1 MTNSNNKDL
10 DKFVFAAP
18 TGDGDFLDIVSQNNL
33 NVFSTHIGYIAALAS
48 SGKISTE
55 EAYSQTKK
63 LYKSLRQS
71 YKSLRGSWF
80 G

>member
-1 MTNSNNKDL
+1 MATNENKDL
-10 DKFVFAAP
+10 NKFMFAAP
-18 TGDGDFLDIVSQNNL
+18 TGDGDFLDIAAQNNL

>member
-1 MTNSNNKDL
+1 MATGDNKNL

-18 TGDGDFLDIVSQNNL
+18 TGDGDFLDIAAQNNL

-48 SGKISTE
+48 SGKLTTE

-71 YKSLRGSWF
+71 YKSLKGSWF

>member
-1 MTNSNNKDL
+1 MTTNKDL
-10 DKFVFAAP
+10 DKFVFAIP
-18 TGDGDFLDIVSQNNL
+18 TGDGDFLDITAQNNL
-33 NVFSTHIGYIAALAS
+33 SVFSTHIGYVASLSS
-48 SGKISTE
+48 SGKITTE

-71 YKSLRGSWF
+71 YKSLKGSWF

>member
-1 MTNSNNKDL
+1 MATNESKELNK
-10 DKFVFAAP
+10 FMFAAP
-18 TGDGDFLDIVSQNNL
+18 TGDGDFLDIAAQNNL

-48 SGKISTE
+48 NGKISTE

-71 YKSLRGSWF
+71 YKSLKGSWF
-80 G
+80 V

>member
-1 MTNSNNKDL
+1 MATSDNKNL

-18 TGDGDFLDIVSQNNL
+18 TGDGDFLDIAAQNNL

-48 SGKISTE
+48 SGKLTTE

-71 YKSLRGSWF
+71 YKSLKGSWF